1 MSVRVA
7 LLKFIHKTHTCAHT
21 LGKVSMYR
29 SGHKPAKQL
38 LKCIIKA
45 DVAYVRVIIAQNTV
59 AEFRRDNC
67 ITIHCQ
73 CSLDSSLKK
82 VLTPGNYYRNLDYC
96 RSRERQIS
104 LQPFFWFVFG
114 ISFRHSYVFILVQ
127 YYFLLNKMWNFLKCL
142 Y

>member
-1 MSVRVA
+1 MSVHAA

-82 VLTPGNYYRNLDYC
+82 ALTPGNYYRNLDYC

-104 LQPFFWFVFG
+104 L
-114 ISFRHSYVFILVQ
+114 
-127 YYFLLNKMWNFLKCL
+127 
-142 Y
+142 

>member
-1 MSVRVA
+1 MSVRAA

-82 VLTPGNYYRNLDYC
+82 ALTPGNYYRNLDYC

-104 LQPFFWFVFG
+104 L
-114 ISFRHSYVFILVQ
+114 
-127 YYFLLNKMWNFLKCL
+127 
-142 Y
+142 